1 MSGTQ
6 SHKGQR
12 EGCDKSNLTI
22 TVLKKEGCGI
32 RWFHMLSQSGR

>member
-6 SHKGQR
+6 SHKGQGG
-12 EGCDKSNLTI
+12 EQKQLDYHSAI
-22 TVLKKEGCGI
+22 KKEGCGI